1 MQTSTEHFSNHDIPA
16 NVLPHA
22 SSSRLGVPRCLVC
35 SGKLEPWV
43 NHLFD
48 TRFGIDGDY
57 EARRCS
63 DCGSGL
69 VHPLPMASELKHL
82 YESYYNF
89 GGREKK
95 LYGRVRKWFFRS
107 GAHRLWAAIDG
118 DICFY
123 TRAGSGRLLDLG
135 CNEGRG
141 LRIYS
146 DNGYEVEGLELN
158 EEAAAV
164 AREAGF
170 AVHTDLLE
178 TFYPSALFDVVV
190 LSNVLEHSLDPIQ
203 MLRDVRRVLRPGGQV
218 WISCPNSRSWFRSLF
233 GRYWINWHAPFHI
246 VHFSRGT
253 LAKVLREAGFTGI
266 ELREVTPSLWV
277 ASSIIARLFAS
288 KGKPTRQL
296 RNPFL
301 LFGLMLVARSV
312 LCPALY
318 LCNRRGR
325 GDCLVVSATSEP
337 LFGTTTELS
346 AN

>member
-1 MQTSTEHFSNHDIPA
+1 MGELLQDVNESELLKLSARKGSCLLCGAVAHLTI
-16 NVLPHA
+16 
-22 SSSRLGVPRCLVC
+22 SRLM
-35 SGKLEPWV
+35 
-43 NHLFD
+43 D
-48 TRFGIDGDY
+48 TRFGIPGSY
-57 EARRCS
+57 NVTRCS
-63 DCGSGL
+63 RCGLEQIDPPPS
-69 VHPLPMASELKHL
+69 HEELKHL

-123 TRAGSGRLLDLG
+123 TRTGSGRLLDLG

-164 AREAGF
+164 AREGGF
-170 AVHTDLLE
+170 AVHTGLLE
-178 TFYPSALFDVVV
+178 TLHPSTLFDVVV
-190 LSNVLEHSLDPIQ
+190 LSNVLEHSLNPIQ

-218 WISCPNSRSWFRSLF
+218 WISCPNSRSGFRSLF

-246 VHFSRGT
+246 VHFSRDT
-253 LAKVLREAGFTGI
+253 LAKLLREEGFTGI
-266 ELREVTPSLWV
+266 KLREVTPSLWV
-277 ASSIIARLFAS
+277 ASSIIVRLFAS

-301 LFGLMLVARSV
+301 LFGLMLVSRLV
-312 LCPALY
+312 LCPVLY

-325 GDCLVVSATSEP
+325 GDCLVASASSE
-337 LFGTTTELS
+337 LLVGTTTELS